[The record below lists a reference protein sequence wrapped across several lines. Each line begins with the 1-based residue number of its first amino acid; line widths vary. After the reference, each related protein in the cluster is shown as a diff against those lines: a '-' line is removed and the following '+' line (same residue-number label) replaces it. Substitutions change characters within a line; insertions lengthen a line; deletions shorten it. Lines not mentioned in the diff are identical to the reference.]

1 MGPGTKGVVVGHAL
15 AGGKFYPQQYGGRC
29 LGEKHHKGEEEWP
42 MVLLTPNRCGS
53 VFRLLGNC
61 PYLSKLWLVTCLPVN
76 RFRKAS
82 PSDTGSWRLDMIS
95 FKS

>member
-61 PYLSKLWLVTCLPVN
+61 PGGQAARQKQEKKRS
-76 RFRKAS
+76 
-82 PSDTGSWRLDMIS
+82 
-95 FKS
+95 